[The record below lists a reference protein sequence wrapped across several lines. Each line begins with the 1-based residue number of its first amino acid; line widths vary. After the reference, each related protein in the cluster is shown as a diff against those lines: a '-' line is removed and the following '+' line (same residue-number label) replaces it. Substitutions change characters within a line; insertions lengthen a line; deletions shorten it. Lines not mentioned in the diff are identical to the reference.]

1 MWKTLLLTAILF
13 AEGNTEPCV
22 PYTVDNTLVACVCN
36 ATYCDYTLNDQSLT
50 LQENEYYW
58 YQTNKAGLRLEQSE
72 GTFKAKSKKSSS
84 KVNLVLDRK
93 KKYQTIL
100 GFGGAFTD
108 STGMNI
114 NKLSRATQDQLMR
127 TYYDPKVGSNYNMG
141 RFPIAGTD
149 FSIRPYSYDDV
160 TDDKALRFWSL
171 QPEDHKYKIPYA
183 RQAQKLN
190 PTTKFYAAAWSAPGW
205 MKTSGEYAK
214 FGFLKK
220 EYYQTFANYLTKFA
234 LAYQKHGL
242 DIWAITTGNEP
253 TISTQ
258 IKSPYVISMGWTP
271 ETMAE
276 WVANNLGPTLA
287 ASKSNQ
293 TVILALDDDR
303 YLLPNFVKPIL
314 GQKSSSKYTIGTA
327 VHWYFPYEAP
337 ITVLDETHD
346 LFPNKII
353 LMTEASQGPTY
364 WGRPTMASDMWDL
377 GARYMLSIMQYLN
390 NWSVGWV
397 DWNLVLDREG
407 GPTWMDNTL
416 NAPIVV
422 NPEKDE
428 FYKLPMYYGIAH
440 VSKFVDRGSVRVS
453 IDDTDTIKTSAFMT
467 PSKEVVIT
475 LYNTESTPNSVTI
488 TDAEKGSIELN
499 LSPLSMN
506 TVVYKQ

>member
-1 MWKTLLLTAILF
+1 MWGTFLGFVFSSVTVSAKD
-13 AEGNTEPCV
+13 CV
-22 PYTVDNTLVACVCN
+22 PYTIDGNVIACICN
-36 ATYCDYTLNDQSLT
+36 STYCDYTLNDQSRT

-58 YQTNKAGLRLEQSE
+58 YQTNKAGL
-72 GTFKAKSKKSSS
+72 
-84 KVNLVLDRK
+84 RK

-108 STGMNI
+108 STGINI
-114 NKLSRATQDQLMR
+114 NKLSRATQHQLLHA
-127 TYYDPKVGSNYNMG
+127 YYDPKVGSNYNMG
-141 RFPIAGTD
+141 RLPIAGTD
-149 FSIRPYSYDDV
+149 SSIRPYSYDDII
-160 TDDKALRFWSL
+160 DDKSLRYWSL
-171 QPEDHKYKIPYA
+171 APEDYKYKIPYA
-183 RQAQKLN
+183 KQALKLN
-190 PTTKFYAAAWSAPGW
+190 PTTKFVASAWSAPGW

-214 FGFLKK
+214 FGFLKIK
-220 EYYQTFANYLTKFA
+220 YYQTYANYLTKFA

-253 TISTQ
+253 TITLQ

-303 YLLPNFVKPIL
+303 YLLPYFVVPIL
-314 GQKSSSKYTIGTA
+314 GQESSSKYTVGTA
-327 VHWYFPYEAP
+327 VHWYFPFEAP

-390 NWSVGWV
+390 NWSVGWI

-407 GPTWMDNTL
+407 GPSWARTIL
-416 NAPIVV
+416 NAAIVV

-453 IDDTDTIKTSAFMT
+453 IDDTDTIKTAAFTT
-467 PSKEVVIT
+467 PSKEVVIV

-488 TDAEKGSIELN
+488 TDAEKGSIELK